1 MKAKITANPDDA
13 YWKQVN
19 FTLNQ
24 LEGLVA
30 GYDGDPT
37 YAKSPNDL
45 TVHPIYMLQLA
56 GDVEDLEAKFKRPP
70 HLISRAF
77 GSGHCSAFI
86 KLLDS
91 NEDLLFSHVTWTSY
105 STMLKMQK
113 RYSFKLCKSS
123 NPGHTVTLSGYP
135 GTLAS
140 NEDFVLTSAKLAI
153 LETTISNYNESSFK
167 FITPTSVLT
176 WIRSQVAHR
185 SANTAVSWAKTFARF
200 DSGTYNNQWSIVDY
214 KKFSPH
220 KPLPSTGLLHV
231 LEQLP
236 GLIKHSD
243 LTHILAAKKYWAS
256 YNIPYFS
263 SIFNRSGSWKFVQK
277 FGDWFTYEGNPRA
290 LIFARDQSTV
300 ADMKTLR
307 KLMRSNDYQ
316 HDPLSRCN
324 CTPPYSGENAI
335 SCRSDLN
342 PPNGTYPFPALG
354 FRDHGATDMKATNV
368 SLMATQLFEGIS
380 GPTYDPLPIFDWNT
394 TPLKENVSHIGQP
407 LQFRFPPVVHRWPSR
422 PNSLHY

>member
-1 MKAKITANPDDA
+1 MISIIT
-13 YWKQVN
+13 
-19 FTLNQ
+19 
-24 LEGLVA
+24 
-30 GYDGDPT
+30 
-37 YAKSPNDL
+37 
-45 TVHPIYMLQLA
+45 
-56 GDVEDLEAKFKRPP
+56 
-70 HLISRAF
+70 
-77 GSGHCSAFI
+77 
-86 KLLDS
+86 
-91 NEDLLFSHVTWTSY
+91 LF
-105 STMLKMQK
+105 
-113 RYSFKLCKSS
+113 
-123 NPGHTVTLSGYP
+123 PATVTSVV

-236 GLIKHSD
+236 
-243 LTHILAAKKYWAS
+243 
-256 YNIPYFS
+256 YFS
-263 SIFNRSGSWKFVQK
+263 SIFSRSGSWKFVQK

-422 PNSLHY
+422 PNSATVAVIKFFQRAKLQLAEFVVVFEATNVSLMATQLFEGISGPTYDPLPIFDWNTTPLKENVSHIGQPLQFRFPPVVHRWPSRPNSLHY